1 MASFTNYAQVL
12 AQMAR
17 DKTLS
22 STKGFVSGAASAAL
36 SEMPAYSGITNILS
50 TSSSI
55 RVKAERLSEQNSKDA
70 VTAQKQGNVIALDT
84 NRELRAMNRSIIQQT
99 RISENREKR
108 DKHSQMFAE
117 ENAREQANY
126 NDRLLRAIKNIGKGS
141 IGGAGAAESSA
152 GGGDGY
158 LDNILQSLL
167 GAGAGAAASRRR
179 GGATPVPGPGGGNAR
194 RGGGGGGSRPPRTRD
209 AKGRFAK
216 APTGMMAR
224 FGAGRLAG
232 LLGGFFSGP
241 VGWTIL
247 GASLAPLLYEIL
259 DLDKIFGPVF
269 DVVKNAFNRPPVIP
283 GSTRRSTSLS
293 SGQPPT
299 GAGSEQSDTGA
310 QLPPSTPENDSGI
323 KWRVP
328 LAKGNYRITSHFGED
343 RATGAHRGIDL
354 AVSKGSVVVA
364 AADGKVVRSGFD
376 TAGGNFI
383 VISHGNGYES
393 KYMHLSTIGV
403 AKGQSVGIGRYIG
416 LSGNT
421 GRSTGPHLHF
431 EIWKGSNAIDPA
443 SLIPELKGKKTSSD
457 STTSRDKVPM
467 EEIGGRS
474 KSRSLQ
480 SSVSNITP
488 SDPSIPSSVSAIAS
502 ESTRFSYAGEEKPVV
517 VRLVEDQAK
526 YLGTSARASVETKQ
540 ILSRSLGGRSARPS
554 RKVDTRTEEEKLID
568 DAERR
573 FIKGL
578 ERGFTT
584 VYGKEITKGLK
595 NLFPEMGKGVTEST
609 VKTNRLFLGQ
619 TVSEGFGVPKA
630 ISKALD
636 KAIGKDYSNIFTPII
651 ADLTTTYLEVG
662 SRKLGEAIFS
672 GIGGMNA
679 EQSRTLTGQILGNL
693 KAGNKQTAFSQLLTG
708 VSGGRLA
715 YGPEAIFAKY
725 GFKTPEEG
733 INFIAE
739 GLGKETAGL
748 FDRTFFK
755 DDTTAQ
761 QVLKEQEIEALKAS
775 GVAGSTKDTASNT
788 ESTTENVEKG
798 NKQSGQYYTADAK
811 KADTQIA
818 QQQEALRLQKAQIE
832 ATQRAGRQ
840 VAAGGAPPT
849 GGRLSNLLY
858 DLAGSAITQKIVGG
872 INNPYAQILA
882 GSVISPFVTG
892 GIKATGATLM
902 SGFSGQGF
910 NFATELGKELGGAAA
925 GVFGEKAGSYVSSF
939 FGPPAGSAEAAMAA
953 DGNFLRAGSDGASSS
968 FGGTVM
974 KNLPYIYAGYQAL
987 TGDVKGAAVTAGS
1000 YAAGQIGSAALAA
1013 QGISAT
1019 PIFGVD
1025 PVSIAI
1031 SLLVSFALS
1040 SLFKKK
1046 APRPRLVYAIPVT
1059 GNNNIN
1065 AYQKVFVQHEHA
1077 FPKEWND
1084 YAISL
1089 LKVAFNAHKLIEA
1102 RENKAGP
1109 YNFIAIAM
1117 NNNDIFL
1124 VLSQEITAQD
1134 KERDYFDKRNGKSSN
1149 GNWYYYFALSAS
1161 AGQVASEIV
1170 DRIGQTWKEG
1180 AGDSDAIRRSIEQ
1193 LKSKSFK
1200 SLSAGLI
1207 SDLTRGDFALDP
1219 SVERGLFG
1227 LDPATA
1233 QAYESAINATLEG
1246 PPMVDDDNSGPVA
1259 KFRSP
1264 VFDLR
1269 TNEFVENP
1277 IFTDKENLSYGD
1289 DTSPV
1294 IERTYDSSVVA
1305 IGPDGTVIRAL
1316 QGETLQQAIT
1326 RVYGA
1331 NTLGVAATGPALKPT
1346 AITPASTTLTGEGG
1360 LAGGLTVFNQNTD
1373 QSSTNNNNNN
1383 IPPDPSDVFTS
1394 MTGQTGISILGGG

>member
-1 MASFTNYAQVL
+1 MASPLNYAQVL

-17 DKTLS
+17 DKTVS
-22 STKGFVSGAASAAL
+22 TTKGFVSGAVQAGL
-36 SEMPAYSGITNILS
+36 SEMPAYSAIANIVGS
-50 TSSSI
+50 ASSI
-55 RVKAERLSEQNSKDA
+55 RTKAERLAEQNTKDA
-70 VTAQKQGNVIALDT
+70 VTAQKTGNVIALDT
-84 NRELRAMNRSIIQQT
+84 NRQLRAMNKTILQQT
-99 RISENREKR
+99 RISESKERR
-108 DKHSQMFAE
+108 DKQSQMFAE

-126 NDRLLRAIKNIGKGS
+126 NDRLLRAIENIGKGS
-141 IGGAGAAESSA
+141 FGAAGNDA
-152 GGGDGY
+152 MFAGKGGGGGGEGF
-158 LDNILQSLL
+158 LDNILQALL
-167 GAGAGAAASRRR
+167 GAGASAAGKKGAGS
-179 GGATPVPGPGGGNAR
+179 GGGNAKKGRAR
-194 RGGGGGGSRPPRTRD
+194 RGGRGGGGGSRPPPARD

-224 FGAGRLAG
+224 FGAGRLVG
-232 LLGGFFSGP
+232 LLGGLFSGP
-241 VGWTIL
+241 VGWGIL
-247 GASLAPLLYEIL
+247 GASILAPLLYELL
-259 DLDKIFGPVF
+259 DIDKVF
-269 DVVKNAFNRPPVIP
+269 AEISNAFNRPPVRP
-283 GSTRRSTSLS
+283 PQTRRTTP
-293 SGQPPT
+293 SGGGQSP
-299 GAGSEQSDTGA
+299 AGGDQSDSGA
-310 QLPPSTPENDSGI
+310 QLPPSTQENDSGI

-343 RATGAHRGIDL
+343 RASGAHKGIDL

-364 AADGKVVRSGFD
+364 AADGKVVRLGFD
-376 TAGGNFI
+376 TRGGNFI

-403 AKGQSVGIGRYIG
+403 SKGQSVGSGRYIG

-443 SLIPELKGKKTSSD
+443 SLIPELKGKKTSSN
-457 STTSRDKVPM
+457 STTSKDNVPM
-467 EEIGGRS
+467 EETGGRS
-474 KSRSLQ
+474 RSLP
-480 SSVSNITP
+480 SAVSNIAL
-488 SDPSIPSSVSAIAS
+488 SNASMPSSVSAVAS
-502 ESTRFSYAGEEKPVV
+502 DSTKFSYAGEEKPVV
-517 VRLVEDQAK
+517 VRLVDEQAK
-526 YLGTSARASVETKQ
+526 ILGTGAKASVETKQ
-540 ILSRSLGGRSARPS
+540 ILARSFGSARSGIRS

-584 VYGKEITKGLK
+584 VYSREITKGLT
-595 NLFPEMGKGVTEST
+595 NLFPEMGKGVKAST
-609 VKTNRLFLGQ
+609 VESNRLFLGQ
-619 TVSEGFGVPKA
+619 TVSEGFGVPRA
-630 ISKALD
+630 ISRVLD
-636 KAIGKDYSNIFTPII
+636 KAIGKNYSAMFTPIF

-672 GIGGMNA
+672 GIGGMDA
-679 EQSRTLTGQILGNL
+679 EASRTLTGQILGNL
-693 KAGNKQTAFSQLLTG
+693 KTGNKQTAFAQLLTG

-725 GFKTPEEG
+725 GFSTPEAG

-739 GLGKETAGL
+739 GMAKETAG
-748 FDRTFFK
+748 FVDRTFFSEGSDADK
-755 DDTTAQ
+755 I
-761 QVLKEQEIEALKAS
+761 LKEQEIQALKAS
-775 GVAGSTKDTASNT
+775 GVADSTKDTALNT

-798 NKQSGQYYTADAK
+798 NKQSGQYYAADAK
-811 KADTQIA
+811 KADIQIA
-818 QQQEALRLQKAQIE
+818 QNEQALQLQKRQIE

-849 GGRLSNLLY
+849 GGRFSNLLY
-858 DLAGSAITQKIVGG
+858 DLAGSAVTQKIVGG
-872 INNPYAQILA
+872 ISNPYAQILA

-939 FGPPAGSAEAAMAA
+939 FGPPAGSAEAIMAA
-953 DGNFLRAGSDGASSS
+953 DGNLLRAGAEGASSS
-968 FGGTVM
+968 FGGTIM

-987 TGDVKGAAVTAGS
+987 TGDIKGATITAGS
-1000 YAAGQIGSAALAA
+1000 YAVGQAASAAIGAE
-1013 QGISAT
+1013 ISKAGV
-1019 PIFGVD
+1019 FGFD
-1025 PVSIAI
+1025 PVSIGI

-1046 APRPRLVYAIPVT
+1046 APRPRLVYAIAVT

-1065 AYQKVFVQHEHA
+1065 AHQKVFVQHEHA
-1077 FPKEWND
+1077 FPAQWND

-1089 LKVAFNAHKLIEA
+1089 LKIAFNAHKLIEA

-1134 KERDYFDKRNGKSSN
+1134 KESDYFDKRNGKSSN
-1149 GNWYYYFALSAS
+1149 GNWYYYFALTTS

-1180 AGDSDAIRRSIEQ
+1180 AGDSDKIQKAIDQ
-1193 LKSKSFK
+1193 LKSKSFS

-1207 SDLTRGDFALDP
+1207 SDLTRGETALDL
-1219 SVERGLFG
+1219 SVERGLFN

-1233 QAYESAINATLEG
+1233 QAYQSAIDIASQGAPSVYENEQDVPL
-1246 PPMVDDDNSGPVA
+1246 
-1259 KFRSP
+1259 FRSP

-1269 TNEFVENP
+1269 TNKFVENP
-1277 IFTDKENLSYGD
+1277 IFTQTAFEGYGD
-1289 DTSPV
+1289 TPGYVDTIFDP
-1294 IERTYDSSVVA
+1294 SVVA
-1305 IGPDGTVIRAL
+1305 IGPDGNVIRAL
-1316 QGETLQQAIT
+1316 EGETLQQAIT

-1331 NTLGVAATGPALKPT
+1331 TTSGVAATGPALSPT
-1346 AITPASTTLTGEGG
+1346 AITPAATTLAGSAGLSGG
-1360 LAGGLTVFNQNTD
+1360 LNVVNQNTVD
-1373 QSSTNNNNNN
+1373 QSMNNTNVNN
-1383 IPPDPSDVFTS
+1383 ILPDPSDLLIVAGVS
-1394 MTGQTGISILGGG
+1394 YGISNPGGG